1 VKKSPIKSFPAWV
14 SLAMGFIL
22 AVFFFY
28 LLYRLTL
35 PAKPFIYVAF

>member
-1 VKKSPIKSFPAWV
+1 MKSSPRKTFPGWLSFV
-14 SLAMGFIL
+14 VGFAL

-35 PAKPFIYVAF
+35 PAKPFIYVSF